1 MAFSIDTTLGF
12 RLELG
17 LDAVEQLVEALGWAS
32 LRASH
37 DTGRVVVHAS
47 GWVALLREGA
57 KMGGVMFRVV
67 RYSVANNRAWWAR
80 MSCGCLAVARLLSR
94 SWHELSE
101 LVHKDGAGPL
111 VGATGIGWM

>member
-1 MAFSIDTTLGF
+1 LAFSIDTTLRF

-47 GWVALLREGA
+47 G
-57 KMGGVMFRVV
+57 
-67 RYSVANNRAWWAR
+67 
-80 MSCGCLAVARLLSR
+80 
-94 SWHELSE
+94 
-101 LVHKDGAGPL
+101 
-111 VGATGIGWM
+111 